1 MYLIEHIEQA
11 LEQQEQLKALL
22 LAADPDWQLVKNY
35 LAISQVYAI
44 KNKGQWI
51 AEICVTA
58 VTDRA
63 DEAEIKN
70 LSVDVAYQGQGL
82 AKILI
87 RHVIKAAA
95 AQNIV
100 RLWVK
105 TGNSS
110 LDQLALYQKMG
121 FRLSHIEKDIF
132 LDYPEAIYENGIRCL
147 DHVVLVRSRIS
158 ENV

>member
-51 AEICVTA
+51 AEICVAA

-70 LSVDVAYQGQGL
+70 LSVDVA
-82 AKILI
+82 
-87 RHVIKAAA
+87 IKAK
-95 AQNIV
+95 V
-100 RLWVK
+100 
-105 TGNSS
+105 
-110 LDQLALYQKMG
+110 
-121 FRLSHIEKDIF
+121 
-132 LDYPEAIYENGIRCL
+132 
-147 DHVVLVRSRIS
+147 
-158 ENV
+158 